1 MRYLLILI
9 VTITLTGEVMGKYN
23 KNLSDRHPQVKVKT
37 FSNNE
42 KETKKS
48 FWKAITEGTGSFNPA
63 KKGWKKKIKLF

>member
-1 MRYLLILI
+1 
-9 VTITLTGEVMGKYN
+9 MGKYN